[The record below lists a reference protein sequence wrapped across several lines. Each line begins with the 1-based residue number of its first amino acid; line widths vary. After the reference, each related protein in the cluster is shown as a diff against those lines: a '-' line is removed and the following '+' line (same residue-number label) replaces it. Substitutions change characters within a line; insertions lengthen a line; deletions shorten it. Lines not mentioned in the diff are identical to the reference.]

1 MGLGLHK
8 GRCWDLQIRLCKCL
22 ILLLNLNSACFVY
35 SMNYHNAQRV
45 LEIFRALG
53 SKGNTFK
60 KVIQTSEQT
69 NTITSGSVSGISKLR
84 CAYKV
89 NKGQTVILVPTL
101 KQNATSISS
110 PNWFQPDLSLS
121 LSTQEKST
129 LSINYL
135 STLQLQLLYTLKG
148 ESGRARLV
156 AGKPLKGNQNCVI
169 SKLIRKDFTCFVW
182 VGPISGRGYRQVT
195 H

>member
-1 MGLGLHK
+1 
-8 GRCWDLQIRLCKCL
+8 
-22 ILLLNLNSACFVY
+22 
-35 SMNYHNAQRV
+35 MNYHNAQRV

-135 STLQLQLLYTLKG
+135 STLQLQLLYLLQLLYTLKG